1 VGPVFCVLLHYTGKI
16 LDKRVFHQVKSV
28 DAVNGF
34 TNACQRVMFALLI
47 KKKQSW
53 KTKNSWAKKT
63 MMV

>member
-34 TNACQRVMFALLI
+34 TNAWQRVMFALLI
-47 KKKQSW
+47 KKNNHGKRKTLGRRKQ
-53 KTKNSWAKKT
+53 
-63 MMV
+63 